1 MRSAI
6 LLPTLLF
13 LSFFAQA
20 QTEPGRGLWSASLQ
34 IQTVQ
39 LSGDYPSGYTRRDP
53 EIVLSLSHGVFLNN
67 NWLVGG
73 SVTGSYFKQVDFS
86 NTSSLEQRYWRG
98 GLSAFVRKYW
108 GQNQWRVYVGGGIG
122 GSVDQLNRTISTAS
136 GVGGTETSA
145 LSYQVA
151 PFTQLGGVYFL
162 NSRWGFELSTT
173 STVFPFSFSG
183 LTAGLV
189 YMTGSTE
196 ADRAI
201 QAATPPTEGTQTRAG
216 RFAVGGS
223 LAYSGVS
230 NEENGRKGNGRS
242 LSFSPS
248 IGLFVADNLLVGIGV
263 PFSLDRI
270 SADGASGQST
280 TKTSQISLGFAPFVR
295 AYLSS
300 TRLRPYVGLTA
311 LYSSYSY
318 KQDPFPREKIN
329 STISGTLHGGLAYL
343 LGRHFIAEAN
353 LLNLSLSKQTQ
364 NNQQKNGLWIGSI
377 QVTSVPGFSV
387 RYVF

>member
-1 MRSAI
+1 MRSATI
-6 LLPTLLF
+6 LLSLIF
-13 LSFFAQA
+13 LSCFAQA
-20 QTEPGRGLWSASLQ
+20 QTEPGRGLWGANLQ

-39 LSGDYPSGYTRRDP
+39 LSGDFPSGYTRRDP
-53 EIVLSLSHGVFLNN
+53 EIGLSISHGVFLNN

-73 SVTGSYFKQVDFS
+73 SVAGSYFKQVDFS
-86 NTSSLEQRYWRG
+86 NTSSLEQRYWQG

-108 GQNQWRVYVGGGIG
+108 GQNQWRVYVGGGVG
-122 GSVDQLNRTISTAS
+122 GSVDQLRRTISPVS
-136 GVGGTETSA
+136 GVGGTETDA

-162 NSRWGFELSTT
+162 TSRWGFELSTT

-189 YMTGSTE
+189 YMTGSTD

-201 QAATPPTEGTQTRAG
+201 QASTPPAEGSQTRAG
-216 RFAVGGS
+216 RFTVGGS
-223 LAYSGVS
+223 LIFSGVS
-230 NEENGRKGNGRS
+230 NDENGREGSGQS

-248 IGLFVADNLLVGIGV
+248 VGMFVADNLLVGIGV
-263 PFSLDRI
+263 PFSVDRI
-270 SADGASGQST
+270 RVDGAGGQST
-280 TKTSQISLGFAPFVR
+280 TKTSQVSLGFAPFVR

-329 STISGTLHGGLAYL
+329 NTISGTLNGGLAYL
-343 LGRHFIAEAN
+343 LGRHFIAEAS
-353 LLNLSLSKQTQ
+353 LVNLSLSKQTQ
-364 NNQQKNGLWIGSI
+364 NNQQKNGLWIGSL
-377 QVTSVPGFSV
+377 QVTSMPGFSV